1 MQTPAALRE
10 VAEQVKSNIKS
21 GVIILGSP
29 VDKKVLLIAVVTE
42 DLIGTYH
49 AGNIVKHIAAV
60 VGGSGGGRPDM
71 AQAGGCQS
79 EKLDQALK
87 RVADLI

>member
-1 MQTPAALRE
+1 
-10 VAEQVKSNIKS
+10 
-21 GVIILGSP
+21 
-29 VDKKVLLIAVVTE
+29 
-42 DLIGTYH
+42 
-49 AGNIVKHIAAV
+49 
-60 VGGSGGGRPDM
+60 PDM